1 MTSAGRAMDRGY
13 VAMGGT
19 RLYYEA
25 AGSGYPVVLIHPG
38 FADRRIWDRQWDY
51 LAEEY
56 RVVRY
61 DVRGTGKSAGSSAPY
76 SDYGDLERLL
86 DSLGVQ
92 RAHFVGLATGGS
104 IALDLAVDRPEVVES
119 LVLVST
125 SYPGVRPSAAS
136 ERRRR
141 EAQAAY
147 AAGRLDQA
155 VEAILRAWVDGP
167 RRTPEQVDTA
177 AREHVRRLY
186 SENLPRQEH
195 QAGHNPMNPPA
206 VARLD
211 EMRPPTL
218 LVVGGFDAEE
228 QQIAAEAYAAGIP
241 ISSRF
246 VVPDA
251 GHMVPL
257 EQPEVFNRL
266 LLKFLSLRGGSQH
279 EN

>member
-1 MTSAGRAMDRGY
+1 MTDARREMDRGY

-25 AGSGYPVVLIHPG
+25 AGSGDPVVLIHPG
-38 FADRRIWDRQWDY
+38 FADRRVWDRQWDC

-76 SDYGDLERLL
+76 SDYADLEKLI
-86 DSLGVQ
+86 DFLGVQ

-125 SYPGVRPSAAS
+125 SYPGVRPSAVS

-147 AAGRLDQA
+147 TAGRLDQA

-167 RRTPEQVDTA
+167 GRTPEQVDTA
-177 AREHVRRLY
+177 VREHVRLLY
-186 SENLPRQEH
+186 SENLPRQEY
-195 QAGHNPMNPPA
+195 QGRHNPMNPPA

-211 EMRPPTL
+211 EVHAPTL
-218 LVVGGFDAEE
+218 VVVGEFDAEE
-228 QQIAAEAYAAGIP
+228 ERVAAEAYAAGISTSAKIIMP
-241 ISSRF
+241 G
-246 VVPDA
+246 A

-257 EQPEVFNRL
+257 EQSEVFNRV
-266 LLKFLSLRGGSQH
+266 LLKFFSLQVGDQRQ
-279 EN
+279 N

>member
-1 MTSAGRAMDRGY
+1 MTDAKRKVDHGY
-13 VAMGGT
+13 VAMSGT

-25 AGSGYPVVLIHPG
+25 AGSGRPVILIHPG
-38 FADRRIWDRQWDY
+38 FADRRVWERQWDC
-51 LAEEY
+51 LVQRY

-61 DVRGTGKSAGSSAPY
+61 DVRGAGKSAGSSAPY
-76 SDYGDLERLL
+76 SDYEDLEKLIEF
-86 DSLGVQ
+86 LGVK

-104 IALDLAVDRPEVVES
+104 IALDLAVDRPAVVES

-141 EAQAAY
+141 EAEAAY
-147 AAGRLDQA
+147 AAGRLDHA

-167 RRTPEQVDTA
+167 GRTPAQVDTTV
-177 AREHVRRLY
+177 REHVRRLY
-186 SENLPRQEH
+186 SENLPRQEY
-195 QAGHNPMNPPA
+195 QALHNPMNPPA

-211 EMRPPTL
+211 EVRAPTL
-218 LVVGGFDAEE
+218 LVVGEFDAEE
-228 QQIAAEAYAAGIP
+228 QRIAAEAYAAGIP
-241 ISSRF
+241 TSGKILM
-246 VVPDA
+246 PGA

-266 LLKFLSLRGGSQH
+266 LLEFLSLQTSDQH
-279 EN
+279 QN